1 MPDNQTEYLLAAMRR
16 ASASLKA
23 SALEIEEIGV
33 ALSRGMIDAGV
44 AVMWLAD
51 IGALRCVV
59 PPVMS
64 NAILPEAL
72 NENG

>member
-16 ASASLKA
+16 ASASLKS

-33 ALSRGMIDAGV
+33 ALSRGMIDANMATV
-44 AVMWLAD
+44 WLQN
-51 IGALRCVV
+51 IGALGAVV

-64 NAILPEAL
+64 ELIAVDQA
-72 NENG
+72 

>member
-1 MPDNQTEYLLAAMRR
+1 MPDNHTEYLLAAMRR

-33 ALSRGMIDAGV
+33 ALSRGMIDANMATV
-44 AVMWLAD
+44 WLQD
-51 IGALRCVV
+51 IGALGYVV

-64 NAILPEAL
+64 ELVPIDAP
-72 NENG
+72 

>member
-1 MPDNQTEYLLAAMRR
+1 MPDNHTEYLLAAMRR

-33 ALSRGMIDAGV
+33 ALSRGMIDAQM
-44 AVMWLAD
+44 AVVWLQD
-51 IGALRCVV
+51 IGALAAVV

-64 NAILPEAL
+64 DTLTIADAP
-72 NENG
+72 